1 MYSSSSI
8 PRICNCQ
15 NQLAHYGWDGIP
27 HEDLPDLCKR
37 TMGTVIGNTP
47 ISEKNDKKF
56 TFGNDSANLDTS
68 PTKSDPEWEQVILRQ
83 AGRNR
88 PKDLVK
94 AVEIMDE
101 GGVGGLTHTKGCK
114 CMMSDK
120 GDIITWTGKKSK
132 KGTDFRINLHVGKKR
147 SMVKISVKIT

>member
-1 MYSSSSI
+1 MRLSESAGAL
-8 PRICNCQ
+8 
-15 NQLAHYGWDGIP
+15 QLAHYSWDGIP
-27 HEDLPDLCKR
+27 HEDLPDLCKQ
-37 TMGTVIGNTP
+37 TMGTVIGNMP

-68 PTKSDPEWEQVILRQ
+68 PTKSDPEWEQVILRRADHNQ
-83 AGRNR
+83 

-101 GGVGGLTHTKGCK
+101 GDVGGLTHTKGRK
-114 CMMSDK
+114 CTMSDK

-132 KGTDFRINLHVGKKR
+132 KGTDFHINLHVGKKR
-147 SMVKISVKIT
+147 STVKISVKIT